1 MNREDTKKAIEVM
14 QAFIDGGEVEAR
26 INNNH
31 EWVTLKSADPAW
43 GWSESDYRIK
53 PQEPREFWM
62 YPVPGGFHVGMDGQT
77 AKDYSGVIK
86 VREVL

>member
-1 MNREDTKKAIEVM
+1 MKYKTWMDFIGCIEEWERQEPVQVYDGAEWKLLKKKD
-14 QAFIDGGEVEAR
+14 F
-26 INNNH
+26 
-31 EWVTLKSADPAW
+31 
-43 GWSESDYRIK
+43 ESFPKLRIK